1 VEPAAE
7 APASASPSSPASSPE
22 PEPPSQTDDAAES
35 FDQLASS
42 PAPEPVE
49 PSQPDDAA
57 ESFNPF
63 ASPTSVLRRAADE
76 AVPPALDILYGE
88 LCELGAAP
96 ASKAA
101 EFDWQLQWWENEDF
115 VAPAAGLTAG
125 SAVSVQ

>member
-35 FDQLASS
+35 FDQLAS

-49 PSQPDDAA
+49 PSQPEDAA

-101 EFDWQLQWWENEDF
+101 EFDWQLQWWENEEF